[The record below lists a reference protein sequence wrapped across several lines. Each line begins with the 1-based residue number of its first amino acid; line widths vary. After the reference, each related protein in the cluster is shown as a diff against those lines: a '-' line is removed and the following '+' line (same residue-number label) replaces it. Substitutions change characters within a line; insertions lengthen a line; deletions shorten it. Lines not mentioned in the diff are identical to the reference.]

1 MKKIKLLIILILA
14 TISVTSCNNANDIDA
29 AQYETHSNNEY
40 TQFEMHFNAE
50 YTLYE
55 PTKEM
60 LELDRRIFTEH
71 GFSVATN
78 SNTDIKDI
86 VILKGHYIP
95 FSFETKIKNEL
106 KNLLDEDNN
115 KVLQQSNTLTNKS
128 SSNLVAQELI
138 HEIPLLIEDIEYF
151 IENNLVITEE
161 WFDVF
166 GGNQH
171 IILRDVDYFT
181 AGFEIHKATV
191 KINTSETEE
200 FEHKFDVYNIPYK
213 NNPSSGKRFDIVYYI
228 TDEKSDNQRLENI
241 FYIADTFI
249 LDEDALD
256 L

>member
-1 MKKIKLLIILILA
+1 MKKIIILILILA
-14 TISVTSCNNANDIDA
+14 TISVTSCNNAKDIDA

-40 TQFEMHFNAE
+40 TQFEMHSNAE

-86 VILKGHYIP
+86 VILKGHSNP

-106 KNLLDEDNN
+106 NNLLDEDYYNQ
-115 KVLQQSNTLTNKS
+115 VLQSNTSINKLS
-128 SSNLVAQELI
+128 SKLVAQELI
-138 HEIPLLIEDIEYF
+138 DKMHLLYEDVEYF

-161 WFDVF
+161 SFDVF

-171 IILRDVDYFT
+171 IILGDVDYFT

-191 KINTSETEE
+191 KINTSESQQLEHI
-200 FEHKFDVYNIPYK
+200 FEIYNIPYK
-213 NNPSSGKRFDIVYYI
+213 NSPSSGNRFEIIYYI
-228 TDEKSDNQRLENI
+228 TDEESASQRLENI
-241 FYIADTFI
+241 LYIADTFI
-249 LDEDALD
+249 LDEDVLE
-256 L
+256 